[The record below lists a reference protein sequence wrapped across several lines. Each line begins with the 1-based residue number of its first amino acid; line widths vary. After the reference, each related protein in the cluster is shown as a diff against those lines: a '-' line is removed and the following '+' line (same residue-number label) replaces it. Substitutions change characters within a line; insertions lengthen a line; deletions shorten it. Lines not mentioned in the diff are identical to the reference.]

1 MTAYELPANTKA
13 ATGFTH
19 LITVDHVDL
28 TTTTAATAQTIDLL
42 DLPVGTVVNKVAYKL
57 VTAFE
62 DASDSAYN
70 DTDFSVGETGDVDE
84 FIDET
89 EVNKNGTE
97 ISYSAGFTFT
107 DAACTLPRAYTS
119 ASKLTAT
126 FAGMTAKSLSDLD
139 AGEIHVYAS
148 VTELADI

>member
-19 LITVDHVDL
+19 TIKLTHVDL
-28 TTTTAATAQTIDLL
+28 TETTADADQTIDLL

-57 VTAFE
+57 VTPFK
-62 DASDSAYN
+62 DASDAAFN
-70 DTDFSVGETGDVDE
+70 DTDFSLGETGDVDE

-89 EVNKNGTE
+89 EVNENGTE
-97 ISYSAGFTFT
+97 VLYSAGFAFT
-107 DAACTLPRAYTS
+107 DAACVLPKAYTS

-126 FAGMTAKSLSDLD
+126 FASMVAKSLSDLD
-139 AGEIHVYAS
+139 AGEIEVYVS
-148 VTELADI
+148 LTDLTSL